1 MYKVSLSEAQ
11 PGMVLV
17 EPVIAENG
25 QCLLKAGQTLNRAM
39 IQRLRELGVLLVSVA
54 DLYSLQINPMDRM
67 QLVMEKSY
75 RDVLEKYSTSQK
87 EGNKRDDI
95 PQIVKKMQ
103 DIITMICRN
112 EKIIDECLQMRI
124 IKSQNLY
131 QKAIETSVFSGLLA
145 GVYGCS
151 KEEMYQIMVGGL
163 LHDSGCLEMTFL
175 IGRKN
180 KLEQEERLWREHPT
194 YGYYF
199 AIQNE
204 LPREIA
210 KIIQCHEE
218 HVDGSGYPKQ
228 LKGDEIP
235 LGAKIVGICSS
246 ITESILYEDM
256 KPYEALEIIYGT
268 SGIYFDAEL
277 VNLFLESIALY
288 PMGALVRLTT
298 GEIGVIKLFGLM
310 HHRGGVRLS
319 MICGPDALYDY
330 EEKAENALLISNLLS
345 AKQSEIF
352 DATKNKLRKKATK
365 IFSSAAFTHES
376 GRLL

>member
-1 MYKVSLSEAQ
+1 MYKVSLLEAQ

-17 EPVIAENG
+17 QPVMSKDG
-25 QCLLKAGQTLNRAM
+25 KCLLKAGQVLNQAM
-39 IQRLRELGVLLVSVA
+39 IQRLQELDIWLVYVA

-67 QLVMEKSY
+67 QLVMERLYKE
-75 RDVLEKYSTSQK
+75 VLGKYSTPQK

-95 PQIVKKMQ
+95 PQVVVKMQ
-103 DIITMICRN
+103 EVIKRICRN
-112 EKIIDECLQMRI
+112 EKIMDYCLQMRI
-124 IKSQNLY
+124 IKTENLF

-180 KLEQEERLWREHPT
+180 KSEQEQRLWREHPT

-210 KIIQCHEE
+210 TIIQHHEE

-235 LGAKIVGICSS
+235 LGARIVGICSS
-246 ITESILYEDM
+246 ITESIIYEGM

-268 SGIYFDAEL
+268 SGIYFDAKL
-277 VNLFLESIALY
+277 VNLFLGSIALY

-298 GEIGVIKLFGLM
+298 GEIGVITNIRKNHGPRPVVNVHYNSFFKP
-310 HHRGGVRLS
+310 LS
-319 MICGPDALYDY
+319 QPKIVDLGEQRTVFI
-330 EEKAENALLISNLLS
+330 EEIL
-345 AKQSEIF
+345 
-352 DATKNKLRKKATK
+352 
-365 IFSSAAFTHES
+365 
-376 GRLL
+376 G